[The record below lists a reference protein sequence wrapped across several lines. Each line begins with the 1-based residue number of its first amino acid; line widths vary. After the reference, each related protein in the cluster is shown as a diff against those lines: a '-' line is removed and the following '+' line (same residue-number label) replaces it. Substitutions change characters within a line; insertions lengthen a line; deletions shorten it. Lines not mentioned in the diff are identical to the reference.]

1 MPNVHYNISP
11 SQLHRWLA
19 CHAAFQEERKYPEQ
33 PGGPAAVD
41 GTHTHT
47 LIEKCLTAEGGI
59 LDAMFFIGEELEDH
73 EGKFTVDLD
82 RVQRANVCVHYVQQ
96 RQQELKPCAVR
107 AEEVSNAGS
116 FLVRLNQYWDD
127 WKGTC
132 DVTLVSDKVLEVID
146 YKDGRSPQD
155 VVFNPQLLSYM
166 LGRIDEYVREGDE
179 VHFETLRMTIIQPRC
194 NPPIS
199 HHDVQPEDLWDFAA
213 KVREWRAIAEGPN
226 PEFNPGEK
234 QCKWCNAKS
243 GCSALMNKSLEG
255 VQMGFQNLEVAQQA
269 ADKEP
274 SAMTDEQLREFFEA
288 IPLLKQAIQAA
299 EEEALRRFKTG
310 HKIAGLKAVRGRG
323 QRQWAFSDDEMPEK
337 LKRFGIPKSVIFVTK
352 VVSPAQVEKLSWEKR
367 DGTKHTL
374 SKRQLETLKKE
385 YIEYK
390 QGKVT
395 IVPESDE
402 REEVVFGAENL
413 FSAQTD
419 TIELPDALSF

>member
-1 MPNVHYNISP
+1 MYNHKTCGTLP
-11 SQLHRWLA
+11 RRW
-19 CHAAFQEERKYPEQ
+19 
-33 PGGPAAVD
+33 
-41 GTHTHT
+41 
-47 LIEKCLTAEGGI
+47 
-59 LDAMFFIGEELEDH
+59 
-73 EGKFTVDLD
+73 
-82 RVQRANVCVHYVQQ
+82 
-96 RQQELKPCAVR
+96 
-107 AEEVSNAGS
+107 
-116 FLVRLNQYWDD
+116 
-127 WKGTC
+127 
-132 DVTLVSDKVLEVID
+132 
-146 YKDGRSPQD
+146 
-155 VVFNPQLLSYM
+155 
-166 LGRIDEYVREGDE
+166 
-179 VHFETLRMTIIQPRC
+179 
-194 NPPIS
+194 
-199 HHDVQPEDLWDFAA
+199 
-213 KVREWRAIAEGPN
+213 EWRAIAEGPN

-352 VVSPAQVEKLSWEKR
+352 VVSPAQVEKLSREKR

-385 YIEYK
+385 YVEYK